1 MMWKGDSKYILWV
14 FLTYSS
20 NPRWI
25 ECIWGTTFS
34 LHHCPFLENQSG
46 KSQSI
51 TGKSQSY
58 ETLVWMFKVSLGWI
72 ASRLFFLLKLSQKQK
87 LAVEKAEGED
97 VQDPGKIRKL
107 VGEREKE
114 REMSFFTFSM
124 NFCNMILLKFNK
136 ILLHKTSITCTLHDY
151 CFIFLRLFKWSL
163 WMMTLC
169 TLYLLKGGG
178 YAFR

>member
-1 MMWKGDSKYILWV
+1 
-14 FLTYSS
+14 
-20 NPRWI
+20 
-25 ECIWGTTFS
+25 
-34 LHHCPFLENQSG
+34 
-46 KSQSI
+46 
-51 TGKSQSY
+51 
-58 ETLVWMFKVSLGWI
+58 MFKVSLGWI

-107 VGEREKE
+107 VGERKKE

-136 ILLHKTSITCTLHDY
+136 ILLHKTGITCTLHDY

-163 WMMTLC
+163 WMMTSC

>member
-1 MMWKGDSKYILWV
+1 
-14 FLTYSS
+14 
-20 NPRWI
+20 
-25 ECIWGTTFS
+25 
-34 LHHCPFLENQSG
+34 
-46 KSQSI
+46 
-51 TGKSQSY
+51 
-58 ETLVWMFKVSLGWI
+58 MFKVSLGWI

-136 ILLHKTSITCTLHDY
+136 ILLHKTNITCTLHDY

-163 WMMTLC
+163 WMMTSC

>member
-1 MMWKGDSKYILWV
+1 
-14 FLTYSS
+14 
-20 NPRWI
+20 
-25 ECIWGTTFS
+25 
-34 LHHCPFLENQSG
+34 
-46 KSQSI
+46 
-51 TGKSQSY
+51 
-58 ETLVWMFKVSLGWI
+58 MFKVSLGWI

-136 ILLHKTSITCTLHDY
+136 ILLHKTST
-151 CFIFLRLFKWSL
+151 FV
-163 WMMTLC
+163 
-169 TLYLLKGGG
+169 
-178 YAFR
+178 

>member
-1 MMWKGDSKYILWV
+1 
-14 FLTYSS
+14 
-20 NPRWI
+20 
-25 ECIWGTTFS
+25 
-34 LHHCPFLENQSG
+34 
-46 KSQSI
+46 
-51 TGKSQSY
+51 
-58 ETLVWMFKVSLGWI
+58 MFKVSLGWI

-124 NFCNMILLKFNK
+124 NFCKMILLKFNK

-163 WMMTLC
+163 WMMTSC